1 MAKRGLR
8 AKSLDRIS
16 VASSSSAYRRR
27 NSQGQVRVA
36 GPKNSHHSRYSQSMD
51 RSCTGQERNDNED
64 NNYVTNIS
72 VEMDMSDEGDDDAP
86 VSRDDNEVV
95 YGVVPMPNNNVKI
108 VLRKPQVQVQS
119 SKDKNWRGSIVH
131 INSEHSVP
139 YCCTGK
145 DMRSNEIRVVV
156 NQR

>member
-1 MAKRGLR
+1 M
-8 AKSLDRIS
+8 
-16 VASSSSAYRRR
+16 
-27 NSQGQVRVA
+27 
-36 GPKNSHHSRYSQSMD
+36 
-51 RSCTGQERNDNED
+51 ED
-64 NNYVTNIS
+64 NKYVTNIS
-72 VEMDMSDEGDDDAP
+72 VEMDMSDEGDDGAAP
-86 VSRDDNEVV
+86 GSRDDNEVV

-108 VLRKPQVQVQS
+108 VLRKPHVQVTS

>member
-51 RSCTGQERNDNED
+51 RSCTGQERTAIED
-64 NNYVTNIS
+64 NKYVTNIS
-72 VEMDMSDEGDDDAP
+72 VEMDMSDEG
-86 VSRDDNEVV
+86 DDNEVV